1 MNVLIDA
8 VRSKSYDD
16 VASLIGSAELDLN
29 LKDELGMTALHYAVN
44 RGMSDIVK
52 LLLDAGA
59 NINVTNKSN
68 ETPLHLTCY
77 KKRLTGIA
85 KMLLDAGADT
95 EVRSKMCGS
104 TVLHFAAAG
113 GLTNIVKLLLDAG
126 ADKDAE
132 NNYEDTPKSLA
143 NEFKHYDTLALF
155 K

>member
-29 LKDELGMTALHYAVN
+29 LKSEFGMTALHYAVKL
-44 RGMSDIVK
+44 GMSDIVK

-59 NINVTNKSN
+59 NINITNNSN

-113 GLTNIVKLLLDAG
+113 GHTNIVKLLLDAG